1 MSPILAGISFL
12 GAAGAFV
19 ALALYLRPSRF
30 AVGAPRLRLRVAA
43 LGTAIWALLAWA
55 AYAGQIVDTAVILL
69 LELGLLS
76 LWLWQLESFAEWQGQ
91 PLWFRL
97 LLRWGAPVVVAV
109 GALLLALPMAAD
121 TVDGVTRG
129 LAVAGLLWSVLGL
142 FALEQIYRNAAANAR
157 LALRWFCLGVGGLF
171 VIELISFAELL
182 LYGGVPVA
190 LWVARGVLFAGC
202 ALALLRGARHM
213 PDWSVGVA
221 FSRQAAF
228 YTTSFVAIGAYLV
241 LLSLVGVSLSSLP
254 AGGYE
259 VAQTLLWSLGLVAL
273 AFALFS
279 EALRRR
285 LRVFVASHFFAQ
297 RYDYRA
303 EWLRFIRTL
312 SERDAVDSL
321 PQRAIR
327 ALAQIIESPR
337 GVLWK
342 RSDDGASFTCA
353 QVWPAPESA
362 VAAPRSAP
370 IDAAD
375 PLPAFLERSGWL
387 IDLRELA
394 QAPRIYDGLE
404 LDAAHYADD
413 PAALIV
419 PLLQGE
425 TLYGWVVLS
434 RAPALG
440 DLNFEDRD
448 LLKTA
453 GRQIAVHLSQDD
465 ADAKL
470 SEAQQFE
477 AYNRMT
483 AFVMHDLKNV
493 AAQLKL
499 ISQNAERHR
508 RNPEFVDDAMRTIG
522 SSAARMSKLIAQ
534 LAAGAQGGE
543 PQPATMQT
551 VDLAT
556 LAERAALRCGG
567 RAPVPQVVVQ
577 ARPTVFVE
585 AERLASVIEH
595 AIRNAQ
601 DATPESGEIVVEV
614 AMLERQPVLAIVDN
628 GCGMDAAFLRDR
640 LFRPFDTTKG
650 ARGMGIGAFQI
661 REYLRSLGG
670 RVDVQSTPG
679 RGTRFEMWFPVQVRD
694 ALALKAG

>member
-1 MSPILAGISFL
+1 MSPVVAGISFL
-12 GAAGAFV
+12 SAAGAFV
-19 ALALYLRPSRF
+19 ALALYLRPSRL
-30 AVGAPRLRLRVAA
+30 AVGAPRLRLRIAA

-55 AYAGQIVDTAVILL
+55 AVAGLLPPAAVLVLELL
-69 LELGLLS
+69 LLS
-76 LWLWQLESFAEWQGQ
+76 IWLWQLESFAEWQGQ
-91 PLWFRL
+91 PRWFRQM
-97 LLRWGAPVVVAV
+97 LRWGAPLTGVVSLLWLVAMPV
-109 GALLLALPMAAD
+109 PDATLEQG
-121 TVDGVTRG
+121 GR
-129 LAVAGLLWSVLGL
+129 AVAIAGLLWAVLGL
-142 FALEQIYRNAAANAR
+142 FALEQIYRNAAADAR
-157 LALRWFCLGVGGLF
+157 RALRWFCLGVGSLF

-182 LYGGVPVA
+182 LFSNVPVG
-190 LWVARGVLFAGC
+190 LWVARGALFAGS
-202 ALALLRGARHM
+202 ALALLRAARHM

-228 YTTSFVAIGAYLV
+228 YTSSFVAVGGYLL
-241 LLSLVGVSLSSLP
+241 LLSLVGMSLSALP
-254 AGGYE
+254 E
-259 VAQTLLWSLGLVAL
+259 VGRGFAQLVLWSLGLVSL

-279 EALRRR
+279 ETLRRR
-285 LRVFVASHFFAQ
+285 LRVFIASHFFAQ

-312 SERDAVDSL
+312 SAQDGSDSL
-321 PQRAIR
+321 PKRAIR
-327 ALAQIIESPR
+327 ALAQIVESPR
-337 GVLWK
+337 GALWT
-342 RSDDGASFTCA
+342 RVEVGTAFSCIERWGDSGADERLGA
-353 QVWPAPESA
+353 LDPVAPG
-362 VAAPRSAP
+362 
-370 IDAAD
+370 D
-375 PLPAFLERSGWL
+375 PLVGFLERTGWL
-387 IDLRELA
+387 VDLREYA
-394 QAPRIYDGLE
+394 KSPHVYHGLSM
-404 LDAAHYADD
+404 DPSRYSSD
-413 PAALIV
+413 PAGLIV
-419 PLLQGE
+419 PLLRGE
-425 TLYGWVVLS
+425 RLYGWVALS

-453 GRQIAVHLSQDD
+453 GRQIAVHLSQYD

-470 SEAQQFE
+470 AEAQQFE

-483 AFVMHDLKNV
+483 AFVMHDLKNI

-508 RNPEFVDDAMRTIG
+508 RNPEFVDDAMRTIA
-522 SSAARMSKLIAQ
+522 SSAARMTKLIGQ

-567 RAPVPQVVVQ
+567 RSPVPQVVVQ

-585 AERLASVIEH
+585 SERLASVIEH

-614 AMLERQPVLAIVDN
+614 NVVDRQPLLAIVDN
-628 GCGMDAAFLRDR
+628 GTGMDEAFVRDR

-679 RGTRFEMWFPVQVRD
+679 RGTRFEMWFPVPLRD

>member
-1 MSPILAGISFL
+1 MNSIAAGISFL
-12 GAAGAFV
+12 SAAGAFV
-19 ALALYLRPSRF
+19 ALALYLRPSRL

-43 LGTAIWALLAWA
+43 LGTALWALLAWA
-55 AYAGQIVDTAVILL
+55 AYAGQIQIAGVLLL
-69 LELGLLS
+69 LELALLA
-76 LWLWQLESFAEWQGQ
+76 LWLWQLESFAGWQGQ
-91 PLWFRL
+91 PRWFRL
-97 LLRWGAPVVVAV
+97 LLRWGAPLVVAI
-109 GALLLALPMAAD
+109 GAVLLALPMAPESIER
-121 TVDGVTRG
+121 GMRG
-129 LAVAGLLWSVLGL
+129 LAIAGLLWSVLGL
-142 FALEQIYRNAAANAR
+142 FVLEQIYRNAATNAR

-171 VIELISFAELL
+171 VVELISFAELL
-182 LYGGVPVA
+182 LFGGVPVA
-190 LWVARGVLFAGC
+190 LWVARGLLFAGC
-202 ALALLRGARHM
+202 ALALLRAARHM

-228 YTTSFVAIGAYLV
+228 YTTSFVAVGAYLV
-241 LLSLVGVSLSSLP
+241 LLSLAGASLGALP
-254 AGGYE
+254 PRGQE
-259 VAQTLLWSLGLVAL
+259 IAQTLLWSLGLVAL

-312 SERDAVDSL
+312 SERDAIDSL

-327 ALAQIIESPR
+327 ALAQIVESPR
-337 GVLWK
+337 GALWK

-353 QVWPAPESA
+353 ELWPAPESG
-362 VAAPRSAP
+362 VPVQRPAP
-370 IDAAD
+370 IGATD
-375 PLPAFLERSGWL
+375 PLVAFLERSGWL

-394 QAPRIYDGLE
+394 QAPRIYDGLA
-404 LDAAHYADD
+404 LDAPRYADD

-419 PLLQGE
+419 PLIQGE
-425 TLYGWVVLS
+425 VLYGWVVLS
-434 RAPALG
+434 RAPTLG

-453 GRQIAVHLSQDD
+453 GRQIAVHLSQYD

-470 SEAQQFE
+470 AEAQQFE

-508 RNPEFVDDAMRTIG
+508 RNPEFIDDAMRTIG
-522 SSAARMSKLIAQ
+522 SSAVRMTKLIAQ
-534 LAAGAQGGE
+534 LAAGAQGVE
-543 PQPATMQT
+543 LQPETMQT

-567 RAPVPQVVVQ
+567 RAPVPQVAVQ

-585 AERLASVIEH
+585 PERLASVIEH

-614 AMLERQPVLAIVDN
+614 AVLDRQPMLAVVDN
-628 GCGMDAAFLRDR
+628 GCGMDSAFLRDR

-670 RVDVQSTPG
+670 RVEVQSTPG